1 MLNMMG
7 AHSNHCALKLL
18 QAVLRIPAAFV
29 WSLCVGVMFVVAKCI
44 SDVQLDAFLTF
55 SDENRNVITVN
66 VVLPVCL

>member
-44 SDVQLDAFLTF
+44 SDV
-55 SDENRNVITVN
+55 
-66 VVLPVCL
+66 